1 MTKVLIVDDD
11 EILGEELR
19 DVFIQWGF
27 EALAVA
33 SVKEFLTKIKDYQ
46 PQVAVVDLALPD
58 GSGVDIIKNIRSTSD
73 IGIIVMSGR
82 SDEIERIVCIETG
95 ADHYVTKP
103 FSSREMVARIRQLMY
118 RTGGVVY
125 GEFASAKD
133 VKTGCFKFSDFVFD
147 TNAMALTGPSGDEVS
162 LTTLEYSVLKT
173 LVTHAREVLSRDF
186 LLESIHAENWTGSDR
201 NVDNLVSRLRKKIT
215 APGGSP
221 PVRTVRGSGYMFAL
235 EVETL

>member
-1 MTKVLIVDDD
+1 
-11 EILGEELR
+11 
-19 DVFIQWGF
+19 
-27 EALAVA
+27 
-33 SVKEFLTKIKDYQ
+33 
-46 PQVAVVDLALPD
+46 
-58 GSGVDIIKNIRSTSD
+58 
-73 IGIIVMSGR
+73 MSGR

-162 LTTLEYSVLKT
+162 LTTLEYSVLKA

-186 LLESIHAENWTGSDR
+186 LLESIHAENWAGSDR